1 MLATLV
7 KEMKQNGFDQKKW
20 NSEIYKMGL
29 YSGFVD
35 RLAKKINAY
44 FVKAGIVNGKTSE
57 FLLKYD
63 EDEFDSF
70 IREQYEIKGEV
81 TPTKIMSA
89 KKKSDIP
96 LEKDEQKRLCKWL
109 KENKIGHWAN
119 GLGVKLDYDVKY
131 MASLRSQGHYK
142 GIADMTILLP
152 KGRAIFLELKRV
164 KGGVVSEEQK
174 KWIKYLQSL
183 DYPAKVCYGA
193 DEAIEWIKEELE
205 KVKSEVL

>member
-1 MLATLV
+1 MLANLV

-20 NSEIYKMGL
+20 NSEIYRIGL

-44 FVKAGIVNGKTSE
+44 FAKVGIVNGRTRE
-57 FLLKYD
+57 WLLKYD

-81 TPTKIMSA
+81 TPLKILNA
-89 KKKSDIP
+89 KKKSEDNIP

-109 KENKIGHWAN
+109 KENKIGHFAT
-119 GLGVKLDYDVKY
+119 GLGVKLGLDVKY
-131 MASLRSQGHYK
+131 VASLKSQGHYS
-142 GIADMTILLP
+142 GIPDLVVLLGNG
-152 KGRAIFLELKRV
+152 KICFVELKRQ

-174 KWIKYLQSL
+174 KWIDYLNNNG
-183 DYPAKVCYGA
+183 YPAKVCKGC
-193 DEAIEWIKEELE
+193 DEAIEFIKKE
-205 KVKSEVL
+205 SENK